1 MADRFRIQN
10 NLETLRDFSAPGE
23 EGTTRLSY
31 TPAYRQA
38 VDYLKK
44 EMEAAG
50 LQTWE
55 DGVGNVYGELK
66 GTDETAPVIL
76 SGSHLDTVRCSGY
89 FDGQAGI
96 VCALE
101 AARMLKESGKP
112 LRSSFQ
118 VLATI
123 MEEGARFP
131 NLTGS
136 RYIAGENGEAQL
148 DTLRDQDGVTLR
160 EAIRQCGFSGNL
172 EMTCRK
178 ADSIKAFLELHLEQ
192 GIRLES
198 THTDLGIVETIYGCR
213 WFTVAVNGATSHP
226 STPMNL
232 RKDAGIAAC
241 TLISELAALVEEH
254 YPNRATVTFGKFENH
269 PNEINAVPGRTVFSV
284 DFRSGKPEIL
294 NELEALLKEKLK
306 AMESRFRVKTELT
319 LYSDVPPTP
328 CCAEFSKILEEQA
341 AALHFSTLRM
351 DSGAGHDAMI
361 FAKHWPAAMIFVPSH
376 NGLTHCPKEW
386 TDYGNLAK
394 GADVLCAAIRQID
407 KLD

>member
-31 TPAYRQA
+31 TPAYLQA

-50 LQTWE
+50 LRTWE

-160 EAIRQCGFSGNL
+160 EAIRQCGF
-172 EMTCRK
+172 
-178 ADSIKAFLELHLEQ
+178 
-192 GIRLES
+192 
-198 THTDLGIVETIYGCR
+198 
-213 WFTVAVNGATSHP
+213 
-226 STPMNL
+226 
-232 RKDAGIAAC
+232 
-241 TLISELAALVEEH
+241 
-254 YPNRATVTFGKFENH
+254 
-269 PNEINAVPGRTVFSV
+269 
-284 DFRSGKPEIL
+284 
-294 NELEALLKEKLK
+294 
-306 AMESRFRVKTELT
+306 
-319 LYSDVPPTP
+319 
-328 CCAEFSKILEEQA
+328 
-341 AALHFSTLRM
+341 
-351 DSGAGHDAMI
+351 
-361 FAKHWPAAMIFVPSH
+361 
-376 NGLTHCPKEW
+376 
-386 TDYGNLAK
+386 
-394 GADVLCAAIRQID
+394 
-407 KLD
+407 

>member
-31 TPAYRQA
+31 TPAYLQA

-50 LQTWE
+50 LRTWE

-123 MEEGARFP
+123 M
-131 NLTGS
+131 
-136 RYIAGENGEAQL
+136 
-148 DTLRDQDGVTLR
+148 
-160 EAIRQCGFSGNL
+160 AISPVKMAKLSWIPCGIRMALHCGKQSGN
-172 EMTCRK
+172 
-178 ADSIKAFLELHLEQ
+178 AAF
-192 GIRLES
+192 
-198 THTDLGIVETIYGCR
+198 
-213 WFTVAVNGATSHP
+213 
-226 STPMNL
+226 
-232 RKDAGIAAC
+232 
-241 TLISELAALVEEH
+241 
-254 YPNRATVTFGKFENH
+254 
-269 PNEINAVPGRTVFSV
+269 
-284 DFRSGKPEIL
+284 
-294 NELEALLKEKLK
+294 
-306 AMESRFRVKTELT
+306 
-319 LYSDVPPTP
+319 
-328 CCAEFSKILEEQA
+328 QA
-341 AALHFSTLRM
+341 
-351 DSGAGHDAMI
+351 I
-361 FAKHWPAAMIFVPSH
+361 WK
-376 NGLTHCPKEW
+376 
-386 TDYGNLAK
+386 
-394 GADVLCAAIRQID
+394 
-407 KLD
+407 

>member
-50 LQTWE
+50 LQDLGRWRRQRLWR
-55 DGVGNVYGELK
+55 LK

-76 SGSHLDTVRCSGY
+76 SGFPTSIPSAVPVISTV
-89 FDGQAGI
+89 AGI

-160 EAIRQCGFSGNL
+160 EAIRQCGFSGDL
-172 EMTCRK
+172 EKTCRK
-178 ADSIKAFLELHLEQ
+178 AESIKAFWSCISNREFDWKA
-192 GIRLES
+192 R
-198 THTDLGIVETIYGCR
+198 
-213 WFTVAVNGATSHP
+213 
-226 STPMNL
+226 TPIWASW
-232 RKDAGIAAC
+232 K
-241 TLISELAALVEEH
+241 
-254 YPNRATVTFGKFENH
+254 
-269 PNEINAVPGRTVFSV
+269 
-284 DFRSGKPEIL
+284 RS
-294 NELEALLKEKLK
+294 
-306 AMESRFRVKTELT
+306 M
-319 LYSDVPPTP
+319 
-328 CCAEFSKILEEQA
+328 A
-341 AALHFSTLRM
+341 AAGSQSR
-351 DSGAGHDAMI
+351 
-361 FAKHWPAAMIFVPSH
+361 
-376 NGLTHCPKEW
+376 
-386 TDYGNLAK
+386 
-394 GADVLCAAIRQID
+394 
-407 KLD
+407 

>member
-1 MADRFRIQN
+1 MADLTRIQK
-10 NLETLRDFSAPGE
+10 NLEMLRDFSAESE

-38 VDYLKK
+38 VDYLKM

-50 LQTWE
+50 LRTWE

-66 GTDETAPVIL
+66 GNDDSAPVII
-76 SGSHLDTVRCSGY
+76 SGSHLDTVSCSGY

-96 VCALE
+96 ICALE

-136 RYIAGENGEAQL
+136 RYIIGENGEAEL
-148 DTLRDQDGVTLR
+148 DTFRDKDGITLR
-160 EAIRQCGFSGNL
+160 EALRSCGFSGDLQN
-172 EMTCRK
+172 TCRK
-178 ADSIKAFLELHLEQ
+178 TESVKAFLELHLEQ

-213 WFTVAVNGATSHP
+213 WFTVTVNGETSHP
-226 STPMNL
+226 STPMDL

-241 TLISELAALVEEH
+241 TLISKLAAEVTER
-254 YPNRATVTFGKFENH
+254 YQNKATVTFGKFENH

-284 DFRSGKPEIL
+284 DFRSGKSEIL
-294 NELEALLKEKLK
+294 NELEALLKKKLGI
-306 AMESRFRVKTELT
+306 MESQFRVHAELV

-328 CCAEFSKILEEQA
+328 CCAEYSRIMEEQA
-341 AALHFSTLRM
+341 KALKTSTLRM

-361 FAKHWPAAMIFVPSH
+361 FAKRWPAAMIFVPSH
-376 NGLTHCPKEW
+376 NGVTHCPEEW
-386 TDYGNLAK
+386 TDYESLCR
-394 GADVLCAAIRQID
+394 GADVLCAAVREID